1 MRRTKEEA
9 AQTRAHILATA
20 LSLFSSQGYAG
31 TSMDTIAKHAQLTK
45 GALYWHFDSK
55 AALYQALAEEYQH
68 RALATLNAIL
78 TGGYPPLET
87 IERYTVRTLELLTED
102 HHYAAMQRIWAV
114 TEHSEELEDFANRRR
129 AEAEETIRL
138 LTHLFEEAQFW
149 GDIRKNVD
157 TYQAAMSLVAYRHGL
172 MMLWF
177 LHPELLH
184 LERNAALWIRQ
195 WLQQWKE
202 APPPKPQQRVSALP
216 RTL

>member
-68 RALATLNAIL
+68 HVLTTLNKIL
-78 TGGYPPLET
+78 TGGYSPLET

-102 HHYAAMQRIWAV
+102 HHYAAVQRIWAV
-114 TEHSEELEDFANRRR
+114 TEHSEELEEFAHRRKC
-129 AEAEETIRL
+129 EAEENVQL
-138 LTHLFEEAQFW
+138 LAHLFEEAQFW
-149 GDIRKNVD
+149 GEIRKNVD
-157 TYQAAMSLVAYRHGL
+157 IHQAAMSLVAYRHGL

-195 WLQQWKE
+195 WLHQWKE
-202 APPPKPQQRVSALP
+202 VPPPSTRQRVSASQRRL
-216 RTL
+216 